1 MGQVSA
7 SWSDEHTKL
16 TMTSLQGEH
25 EPQAWEQ
32 SGNLDPATWTVSN
45 FPWPRTGGLLSS
57 RLNLSHPPAP
67 RSLPVFTCNDWWC
80 PWSVASWQTW
90 LTLGLRSTLL
100 EVHERLIQWRF
111 RKEKTRPEKNSSF
124 VYIIYI
130 YMYIPET
137 GRRERCREDAAGLSR
152 TMSMMT
158 SKWMQPKEPF
168 MILML

>member
-67 RSLPVFTCNDWWC
+67 RSLPVFTCNDRWC

-130 YMYIPET
+130 YIYVYT
-137 GRRERCREDAAGLSR
+137 GDWSPRKVPGGCRRTE
-152 TMSMMT
+152 
-158 SKWMQPKEPF
+158 
-168 MILML
+168 